1 MVYDREQSV
10 TLDPGRDLVFQIT
23 NWYTC
28 DDSTEDDEA
37 PQYLVKVFGVTED
50 GRSVSANLTEFPPF
64 FYVKCPFKINDY
76 QLRMIK
82 EHVVEKIYP
91 PKLRNGVLDVKLM
104 QKKDFWGFTNN
115 AKFTF
120 IRLSFKNISTF
131 RAAAKLFTKKLYI
144 RDFGNDG
151 VFLKLYENNIDP
163 FLRLAHIKNIDPA
176 GWVRLPAKTYSKN
189 NEALP
194 TRCQIDVTA
203 RWSAIESVHLEKMAP
218 LVIAAFDIEC
228 TSSHGDFPVAMKTY
242 KKTALELHQAYNAAP
257 EDYPKERVYK
267 ELMAVF
273 DHGEKGALSKV
284 YPKRYVNPKDLER
297 PLTMH
302 LDDIY
307 NALMGRM
314 HIRTPAPQAR
324 PVFGISSV
332 PQKERAEMTRDAILK
347 ALTDILG
354 KIFPPLEG
362 DPIIQIGTT
371 VHSYGEKECSV
382 KHIVTLGSCDPIEGA
397 IVEACKTERDLL
409 LKWRDLV
416 TSIDPDIMIGYN
428 IFGFDMSYMYE
439 RAKELGIDRDFS
451 QLGRIKDHVEI
462 MYGRDQRY
470 CPLQEK
476 MLSSSAL
483 GDNLL
488 RYIDIEGRV
497 LIDMMKV
504 VQRDHK
510 LDSYK
515 LDAVSSHFLGG
526 KVLSCFENVAVFDNV
541 KGITP
546 ESYVKLSGDAAEL
559 KHRVVNIQEM
569 PEGQKG
575 FRVELDPAP
584 LANEKAWGLAKD
596 DISPREIFESQA
608 GSSSDRARIARYCI
622 KDCALCN
629 YLLMKLETLANNV
642 GMANVCSVPLSYI
655 FMRGQGIKIF
665 SLVAKKCRE
674 DDYLIPCLTKYQN
687 RPEEEEEDEEG
698 YEGAIVLDPKEGIYL
713 DTPISVLD
721 YASLYPS
728 SMISENLSHDC
739 IVLDSKYD
747 NLPGFEYLDICYDIY
762 EKQDNKK
769 VKTGVRT
776 CRFVQLPEKGVIPR
790 ILMHLLKQRKLTRKK
805 IEFETVT
812 GEAGIPVS
820 GLVSELEDAYKVTA
834 LDGTVTLVKK
844 PATVEDTYDDFQK
857 AVLDGL
863 QNAYKV
869 TANSLYGQCGAR
881 TSQIYMKDVA
891 ACTTATGRKMIIL
904 ARDFILRKE
913 VPFRVDYEP
922 EIVYG
927 DSVTGDTPL
936 VIRYPDGHID
946 IKTIDS
952 ITSEWAPYQNFKP
965 WDEDRHQ
972 KEQSFIDAEVWADGE
987 WAKIHRVIRH
997 KTNKKLYRVNTFEGC
1012 VDVTEDHSLV
1022 SITGEKLS
1030 PKDIVL
1036 GETMV
1041 SHTFP
1046 TEFSEFEI
1054 KVPVQGEPF
1063 QKETGVM
1070 KTCNTC
1076 KNEYD
1081 EEMFYMSHNKRAN
1094 KCKLC
1099 VKEHNCKRMGKE
1111 FDGTI
1116 GEKILKYYV
1125 PSYTVT
1131 KYEAWV
1137 WGIFFGD
1144 GSCGHYDCPSSEK
1157 NTWAINNSNLK
1168 YLEIAR
1174 KYLLATEPSDVVKDF
1189 KVLDTMESSGAY
1201 KLVPVG
1207 SIKYMVEK
1215 YRPLLYDK
1223 EDYKKVPDIILN
1235 APYEV
1240 RLWFMKGYLAADGT
1254 KGKKGIG
1261 KGRWEFACLGKIGAQ
1276 SLYYLMKSLG
1286 WKDIRVNIQSYKE
1299 NTYWISN
1306 MVDPYTIYTKKNKVL
1321 KIFDIGDVTQ
1331 ETFVY
1336 DIETSHGKFHGGV
1349 GSIKLF
1355 NTDSIFSA
1363 FHFKN
1368 SDGKPIIGKEAVP
1381 LSRELGI
1388 AISNEIKKIIKPPHD
1403 LEWEKL
1409 FWPFIL
1415 FSKKRYCANK
1425 YEHDDNKYKFNSMG
1439 IVLKRRDNAH
1449 IVKTIYGGVIDIIMN
1464 RQDIP
1469 ASIEFLNTKLQELV
1483 DGKFPMEELIIT
1495 KSLKSDY
1502 KDPLAIAHKVLADR
1516 MGERDEGS
1524 RPQVNDRIPFVYI
1537 QTPPAPR
1544 GKKVLQGERIEH
1556 PDYIRANN
1564 IKPDYEFYITNQIM
1578 TPVLQLYAL
1587 VLEDLKGYK
1596 HNVDYK
1602 QVKEKL
1608 LKEKDDPK
1616 KAIDKYKE
1624 LRETEV
1630 KKLLFD
1636 PILIKLQN
1644 KRSGNRQIT
1653 DFFGAAKTVVL

>member
-1 MVYDREQSV
+1 MGFARQESV
-10 TLDPGRDLVFQIT
+10 PLDPGTDLVFQIT

-28 DDSTEDDEA
+28 DDNSEDDDVA
-37 PQYLVKVFGVTED
+37 QYLVKVFGVTGE

-64 FYVKCPFKINDY
+64 FYVKCPYKINDY
-76 QLRMIK
+76 QLRMVK

-91 PKLRNGVLDVKLM
+91 PKLRNGLLDVKIM
-104 QKKDFWGFTNN
+104 QKRDFWGFTNN
-115 AKFTF
+115 TKFTF
-120 IRLSFKNISTF
+120 IRLSFKNVATF
-131 RAAAKLFTKKLYI
+131 RAAAKIFTRKLYI
-144 RDFGNDG
+144 RDFGSQDG

-176 GWVRLPAKTYSKN
+176 GWVRLPAKSYSQN
-189 NEALP
+189 RDLLP

-203 RWSAIESVHLEKMAP
+203 RWSAIESVQLEKMAP
-218 LVIAAFDIEC
+218 LLIAGFDIEC

-242 KKTALELHQAYNAAP
+242 KKTALEMYVTYNAAP
-257 EDYPKERVYK
+257 EDYPKERVQK
-267 ELMAVF
+267 ELMAIF
-273 DHGEKGALSKV
+273 DHAEKGVLSKV

-307 NALMGRM
+307 NTMLGRM
-314 HIRTPAPQAR
+314 HIRAAPAAR
-324 PVFGISSV
+324 PVFGLLQAA
-332 PQKERAEMTRDAILK
+332 PKEKSEMTRDAILK

-354 KIFPPLEG
+354 RIFPALEG

-371 VHSYGEKECSV
+371 VHSYGETECGV

-397 IVEACKTERDLL
+397 IVEACKSERELL

-416 TSIDPDIMIGYN
+416 NTIDPDVMIGYN
-428 IFGFDMSYMYE
+428 IFGFDMAYMYE
-439 RAKELGIDRDFS
+439 RAKELGIDREFS
-451 QLGRIKDHVEI
+451 GMGRIKDHVEI
-462 MYGRDQRY
+462 MYDRDQRY
-470 CPLQEK
+470 CPLVEK

-488 RYIDIEGRV
+488 RYIDAEGRV

-546 ESYVKLSGDAAEL
+546 ESYVKLSGDD
-559 KHRVVNIQEM
+559 KHRVVAIGPM
-569 PEGQKG
+569 PDGERG
-575 FRVELDPAP
+575 FRVELDPPP
-584 LANEKAWGLAKD
+584 LPSEKAWGLAKD
-596 DISPREIFESQA
+596 DISPREIFECQA
-608 GSSSDRARIARYCI
+608 GTAADRARIARYCI

-687 RPEEEEEDEEG
+687 RPEEEEDDEG

-747 NLPGFEYLDICYDIY
+747 NLEGFEYLDIVYDIY

-769 VKTGVRT
+769 VKTGERR
-776 CRFVQLPEKGVIPR
+776 CRFVQLPEKGAIPR

-805 IEFETVT
+805 IEFQTVT

-820 GLVSELEDAYKVTA
+820 GLVSETEDAYSVTA
-834 LDGTVTLVKK
+834 LDGSVVTVQK
-844 PATVEDTYDDFQK
+844 PAAVEDTYDEFQK

-881 TSQIYMKDVA
+881 TSQIYMKDIA
-891 ACTTATGRKMIIL
+891 ACTTATGRKMIL
-904 ARDFILRKE
+904 MARQFILDKK
-913 VPFRVDYEP
+913 VPFKIDYEP

-946 IKTIDS
+946 IKTIDT
-952 ITSEWAPYQNFKP
+952 ITSEWVPYGNFKP

-1012 VDVTEDHSLV
+1012 VDVTEDHSLLDNQRNK
-1022 SITGEKLS
+1022 IKPGELV
-1030 PKDIVL
+1030 I
-1036 GETMV
+1036 GETRLLH
-1041 SHTFP
+1041 SFP
-1046 TEFSEFEI
+1046 EQFPEFEI

-1070 KTCNTC
+1070 KTCSTC
-1076 KNEYD
+1076 K
-1081 EEMFYMSHNKRAN
+1081 
-1094 KCKLC
+1094 
-1099 VKEHNCKRMGKE
+1099 KEHNCKRMGKE

-1116 GEKILKYYV
+1116 QEKILKYYV

-1144 GSCGHYDCPSSEK
+1144 GSCGYYDCNSGDKRS
-1157 NTWAINNSNLK
+1157 WAINNSNLK

-1174 KYLLATEPSDVVKDF
+1174 KYLLATEPLDVVKDF
-1189 KVLDTMESSGAY
+1189 KVLDTMESSGVY

-1207 SIKYMVEK
+1207 SIKYMTEK

-1223 EDYKKVPDIILN
+1223 DDYKKVPDIILN
-1235 APYEV
+1235 APREV
-1240 RLWFMKGYLAADGT
+1240 RLWFMRGYLAADGT
-1254 KGKKGIG
+1254 KGNESGSNGIQRG
-1261 KGRWEFACLGKIGAQ
+1261 IWDFASLGKISAQ
-1276 SLYYLMKSLG
+1276 GLYYLMRSLG
-1286 WKDIRVNIQSYKE
+1286 FKDVRINTHPKKE
-1299 NTYWISN
+1299 NTYWVRNLIDQN
-1306 MVDPYTIYTKKNKVL
+1306 YIEKNRDKVM
-1321 KIFDIGDVTQ
+1321 KIQEIGGVTQ

-1336 DIETSHGKFHGGV
+1336 DIETSKGIFMGGV
-1349 GSIKLF
+1349 GSINEA
-1355 NTDSIFSA
+1355 NTDSIMAS

-1368 SDGKPIIGKEAVP
+1368 PDGSPITGKAAVP

-1388 AISNEIKKIIKPPHD
+1388 AISKEFKKTIKPPHD

-1425 YEHDDNKYKFNSMG
+1425 YEHDDNKFKFNSMG

-1469 ASIEFLNTKLQELV
+1469 ASIEYLNGKLGELV
-1483 DGKFPMEELIIT
+1483 EGKFPMEELIIT
-1495 KSLKSDY
+1495 KSLKADY

-1516 MGERDEGS
+1516 MGERDEGN

-1544 GKKVLQGERIEH
+1544 GKKVLQGDRIEH
-1556 PDYIRANN
+1556 PDYIRENN

-1587 VLEDLKGYK
+1587 VLEDLKGYRN
-1596 HNVDYK
+1596 NVDYRL
-1602 QVKEKL
+1602 VKERL
-1608 LKEKDDPK
+1608 LREKDDPK

-1624 LRETEV
+1624 LREAEA
-1630 KKLLFD
+1630 KKILFD

-1644 KRSGNRQIT
+1644 KRIGNRQIT
-1653 DFFGAAKTVVL
+1653 DFFGPKTVVL